1 MEKFLVGYN
10 KSYYIFAKLIFTN
23 MPILPKKPKAERL
36 NTRAEKTM
44 VRAKSA
50 YAKSQDAK
58 KNLDTSSQQSVNLG
72 VDYANAQARKA
83 ERLGNKAN
91 KLKARSK
98 EVAKRVEMR
107 TETKKQMAKAKGKTK

>member
-1 MEKFLVGYN
+1 M
-10 KSYYIFAKLIFTN
+10 A
-23 MPILPKKPKAERL
+23 MLPKKPKAERL

-50 YAKSQDAK
+50 YAKAQDAK
-58 KNLDTSSQQSVNLG
+58 QNLDTSSQQSVNLG

-98 EVAKRVEMR
+98 EVAKKAAMR
-107 TETKKQMAKAKGKTK
+107 AETKKQMAKAKGKTK